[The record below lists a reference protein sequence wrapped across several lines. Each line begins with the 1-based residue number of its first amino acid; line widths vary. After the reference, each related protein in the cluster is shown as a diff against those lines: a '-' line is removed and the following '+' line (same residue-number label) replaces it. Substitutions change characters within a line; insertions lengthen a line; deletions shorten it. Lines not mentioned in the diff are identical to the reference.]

1 MKKIIVKTGYGY
13 YRDQQGHIVS
23 KAVLPTGEHPLADD
37 LDYIEVL
44 NEEAIDLIN
53 IYADPAEITRQQ
65 NEQKIQ
71 SEIRQAAIDS
81 LKSKGELPQNY
92 V

>member
-1 MKKIIVKTGYGY
+1 MKTIIVKTGYGY
-13 YRDQQGHIVS
+13 YREQQGHIVS
-23 KAVLPTGEHPLADD
+23 KAILPPGEHFLADD
-37 LDYIEVL
+37 LDYIEVP
-44 NEEAIDLIN
+44 NEEALELID
-53 IYADPAEITRQQ
+53 IYTDPAEITRQQ